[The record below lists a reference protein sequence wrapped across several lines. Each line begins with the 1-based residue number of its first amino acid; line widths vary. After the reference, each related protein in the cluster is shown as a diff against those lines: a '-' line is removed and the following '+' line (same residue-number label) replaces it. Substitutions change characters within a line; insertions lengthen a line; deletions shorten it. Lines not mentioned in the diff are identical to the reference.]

1 MLALLASAVIAK
13 MGSPFLLK
21 SEEKNV
27 LFELKH
33 MIRVTSWTLT
43 KPMFTK
49 QTHHFPDGR

>member
-1 MLALLASAVIAK
+1 MLVSLISAVIAK
-13 MGSPFLLK
+13 MGSPFILK
-21 SEEKNV
+21 SEENNV

-49 QTHHFPDGR
+49 QTHHFLDGR